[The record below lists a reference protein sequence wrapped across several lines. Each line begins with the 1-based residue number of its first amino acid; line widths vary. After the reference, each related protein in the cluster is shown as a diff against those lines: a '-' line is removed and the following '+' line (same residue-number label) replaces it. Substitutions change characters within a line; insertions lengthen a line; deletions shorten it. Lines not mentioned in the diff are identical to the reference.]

1 MVNSHH
7 IHRLAAFAREPGG
20 GNPAGVWIGNAMP
33 SVDSMQ
39 SLAREIGYSETAFV
53 TPATGREKTIR
64 YFSPRAEVPFC
75 GHATIATGVLLGEL
89 QGPGNYLL
97 QTRAGKVALDV
108 NRRGDHFV
116 ASLTSVPPRQKPV
129 PSNLLREVLTLLN
142 WQDAQL
148 DPTLPAM
155 LIYAG
160 AWHLLVAVNSLA
172 RLQTMQYPFEAMKT
186 LMLDNDLTTLQLV
199 WRQRD
204 DLFHSRNPFP
214 VGDVV
219 EDAATGAAAAALG
232 GYLRDQKLVATPT
245 RITVLQG
252 EAMGRPSQLQVDI
265 AATGGIEVSGSA
277 TALTGEEA

>member
-1 MVNSHH
+1 
-7 IHRLAAFAREPGG
+7 
-20 GNPAGVWIGNAMP
+20 MP